1 MVIEHAERFGLA
13 ALHQLRGRV
22 GRSTLQSYCFLVW
35 SDPKGAANGEEGS
48 RLSEDGKRRVMAM
61 KGTTDGFLIA
71 EEDLRIR
78 GPGEITGTTQSGALR
93 LSFADP
99 VRDVELLEAARSDAA
114 ALLATDPGLMGQEG
128 SIVRAVIERA
138 SPFSERTAATG

>member
-1 MVIEHAERFGLA
+1 A

-22 GRSTLQSYCFLVW
+22 GRSSLQSYCFLVW
-35 SDPKGAANGEEGS
+35 SDARGDEGG

-61 KGTTDGFLIA
+61 KSTADGFEIA

-99 VRDVELLEAARSDAA
+99 VKDVDILEAAREDAA
-114 ALLATDPGLMGQEG
+114 ALLAADPGLVGQEG
-128 SIVRAVIERA
+128 SVVRAVMERA